1 MCMTGVQG
9 DKIPFLCQFLSH
21 ISSSSFFAFTSITS
35 CTTLLKRKTN
45 PIKNKMQETH
55 EIAWCKKCMTHQPWP
70 MTRWDRPCHTPLKTY
85 RFSYSNPPL
94 RRKILGGGRGGNVD
108 EEIPLFKYL
117 KKKMFDNGESTWEKK
132 RPKPLYFIL
141 FPRVPP
147 LSFASS
153 TTNIPLVALGIHN
166 TAEVKQFQRK

>member
-9 DKIPFLCQFLSH
+9 DKISFLCQFLSH
-21 ISSSSFFAFTSITS
+21 IFSSSFFAFTSITS

-45 PIKNKMQETH
+45 PTKNKMQETH

-117 KKKMFDNGESTWEKK
+117 KKKCSIMASPLGRK
-132 RPKPLYFIL
+132 RGRNLFIL
-141 FPRVPP
+141 SYFHESLLFPSHLPP
-147 LSFASS
+147 QTFLSWRWAS
-153 TTNIPLVALGIHN
+153 TTPQ
-166 TAEVKQFQRK
+166 K